1 MSTVS
6 VREAALL
13 TGKSRET
20 INSATKSG
28 KLTCTR
34 DGKNR
39 KRIDVSELER
49 VYPLVKTI
57 EEIKRPSTP
66 VRKSQEVSNPDTQAE
81 IARLTEKLA
90 ASEAMQ
96 KSLIDERDRER
107 RQLQDE
113 IANLRENLSKAQ
125 DQNSKALLLITDQSQ
140 DTTDRVGDWEKSIK
154 ALERRITNTEEQAK
168 RERQLNEENQR
179 QLDRYKRALRAERSK
194 TPWQKLFG

>member
-1 MSTVS
+1 MSKVTVKQ
-6 VREAALL
+6 AAQLV
-13 TGKSRET
+13 GKTKET
-20 INSATKSG
+20 INKATNTSKLSYSLNASG
-28 KLTCTR
+28 HKV
-34 DGKNR
+34 
-39 KRIDVSELER
+39 IDIAELER
-49 VYPLVKTI
+49 VYELVTTVEELSKQSQAVSDRQV
-57 EEIKRPSTP
+57 ESDSEIKAEMAL
-66 VRKSQEVSNPDTQAE
+66 VR
-81 IARLTEKLA
+81 EKLA